1 MLLNNFSL
9 LYVEDD
15 KDARENISSMLEP
28 QVKEL
33 FVASNGEEGLELY
46 KKYSPDIIITDISMP
61 IMNGLD
67 MCREIKKINYF
78 QLILVLTAFNDLET
92 LKATIDLGIDKYIL
106 KPVYDFEKL
115 FNALE
120 GMAKILQ
127 LDIDKRNSKKI
138 LEIENKIKS
147 MAEMIGNIAHQWRQP
162 LSVISTSV
170 SGIQLSIEYGIP
182 VDNEKMDECAKRVL
196 KNTEYLS
203 KVIDDFSYFFQ
214 DTSTVLTHFSIKEV
228 IEKNI
233 LFTQDSFEENKI
245 EIIDN
250 ITNVEIFQNEEQFT
264 KAILNI
270 FENTKDAFILH
281 NEIKHKYFFIDV
293 SKSNDSIT
301 IIFKDNAGGI
311 EETLLSRLFEPY
323 FTTKHKRVGAGIS
336 LYMTN
341 QIIMKNFNGNIIAQ
355 NETFTYKNETYTGAK
370 FTITIPIEIKEIR

>member
-370 FTITIPIEIKEIR
+370 FTITIPIEIK